1 MCFSLVL
8 VPHNCI
14 TNNAFL
20 MFLFVGDLGGY
31 LGLLIGA
38 SVLTIF
44 EVLDLVCYNSM
55 VKLTK
60 RSRATD
66 DSLYGPDPI
75 RRWIKHIGLHMEYCF
90 LKPAQPIRTDLPQ
103 MCCKLSEWTLG
114 SSVWTSCCNRLNRY
128 EPIYHKCVA
137 SCQSGLWEVQSELR
151 ARQYSIRLERY
162 A

>member
-1 MCFSLVL
+1 
-8 VPHNCI
+8 
-14 TNNAFL
+14 

-75 RRWIKHIGLHMEYCF
+75 RRWIKHIGLHMEYC
-90 LKPAQPIRTDLPQ
+90 LL
-103 MCCKLSEWTLG
+103 
-114 SSVWTSCCNRLNRY
+114 
-128 EPIYHKCVA
+128 
-137 SCQSGLWEVQSELR
+137 
-151 ARQYSIRLERY
+151 
-162 A
+162 